1 MSARTKKTAAT
12 SAPKPKAAPQA
23 AKLPAKKTQAAV
35 PAKKIPAAV
44 PAKAEA
50 AKAPKAKTEAAK
62 APKPKASA
70 PRKTSLEVTLARVE
84 AVRLEQRTE
93 GYFDCFGRAASGYCD
108 QGGCV
113 FHAECLSV
121 SRLLHSL

>member
-50 AKAPKAKTEAAK
+50 AKAPKA
-62 APKPKASA
+62 KASA

>member
-23 AKLPAKKTQAAV
+23 AKLPAKKAPAAV

-44 PAKAEA
+44 PAKA
-50 AKAPKAKTEAAK
+50 EAAK

-84 AVRLEQRTE
+84 AVRLEQRAE
-93 GYFDCFGRAASGYCD
+93 GNFDCFGRAASGYCD
-108 QGGCV
+108 QGDCV

>member
-1 MSARTKKTAAT
+1 MSARTKKTAAAT
-12 SAPKPKAAPQA
+12 APKPKAAPQA
-23 AKLPAKKTQAAV
+23 AKLPAKKAQAAV
-35 PAKKIPAAV
+35 PAKMVPAAV
-44 PAKAEA
+44 PAK
-50 AKAPKAKTEAAK
+50 TEAAK
-62 APKPKASA
+62 PSKPKAA
-70 PRKTSLEVTLARVE
+70 PRKTSMEAMLARVE

-108 QGGCV
+108 QGGCA